1 MSTNNNYDRDN
12 LESTLRYLAGEYGV
26 ESLAGQGKI
35 RGMENAI
42 LLMHDFYNTR
52 FHTKEYNLLKMMEQ
66 TGILRRIVELKD
78 SSDASACKNILNACV
93 DTLEENFIRR
103 DIAVEYVNM
112 IAGIA
117 GLKSRADA
125 PSKSNG
131 SVNSVQQVAAQPSQ
145 PAQQGTSSSG
155 GSSNIE
161 TVSAETLLKDYISNI
176 YKAQKKY
183 QGKTIEVR
191 GKIDE
196 ITTEGTTPVVVFSMF
211 LSPYVVFHKALC
223 YISTN
228 DPLLA
233 DIEKNGYA
241 TIRGYVSEIN
251 TTGCV
256 YGYNNAYKLTDCKII
271 SAN

>member
-1 MSTNNNYDRDN
+1 MSTDNNYDRDN

-42 LLMHDFYNTR
+42 LLMHDFYNAR
-52 FHTKEYNLLKMMEQ
+52 FHTKEYNLLKMMAQE
-66 TGILRRIVELKD
+66 GIIRRIVELKD

-117 GLKSRADA
+117 GLKARADV

-131 SVNSVQQVAAQPSQ
+131 SVNSVQQVFTQPLQ
-145 PAQQGTSSSG
+145 PKHQNTSSSG
-155 GSSNIE
+155 GSSSYE
-161 TVSAETLLKDYISNI
+161 TVSAETLLKDYESNK

-191 GKIDE
+191 GEIFD
-196 ITTEGTTPVVVFSMF
+196 ITTEGSTPVVVFFMYS
-211 LSPYVVFHKALC
+211 SVYAYYGAWC

-233 DIEKNGYA
+233 DIEKDGYA
-241 TIRGYVSEIN
+241 TIRGYVSLVN
-251 TTGCV
+251 MAADAQ
-256 YGYNNAYKLTDCKII
+256 YAWPSYKLTDCKII

>member
-131 SVNSVQQVAAQPSQ
+131 SVNSVQQVFTQPLQ
-145 PAQQGTSSSG
+145 PKHQNTSSSG
-155 GSSNIE
+155 GSSSYE
-161 TVSAETLLKDYISNI
+161 TVSAETILKAYISNR
-176 YKAQKKY
+176 YKAQKTY
-183 QGKTIEVR
+183 QGKTLEVR
-191 GKIDE
+191 GKIFE
-196 ITTEGTTPVVVFSMF
+196 METKYGKPAVSFKYTNEKSEWNRVW
-211 LSPYVVFHKALC
+211 C
-223 YISTN
+223 YISIN

-233 DIEKNGYA
+233 DIETGKNA
-241 TIRGYVSEIN
+241 TIRGYVSHVDTADYRE
-251 TTGCV
+251 
-256 YGYNNAYKLTDCKII
+256 AYQLTDCKII